1 MDLSSQAD
9 LEGSEMEAWHY
20 TDLVKAHKFFIEEE
34 SRFKFYEAYM
44 KAREPRAWLKSPAPA
59 LKEGLLLFGWVHSW
73 DPNFQ
78 GDLVRFY
85 QIHND
90 IFNLLKGFED
100 KTITNID
107 FNDNVKNS
115 LCVVFDRVAMC
126 CRTKRFESTDASKLL
141 HALIPDLFVMWD
153 DKIRQ
158 GILADRNR
166 KHGRDYA
173 YEFLPEMQRFVKQFL
188 DSYIKENGGD
198 YEHASKQISQMA
210 HGYILA
216 KLLDELNYLRFTK
229 ERTLTEIRSILL

>member
-1 MDLSSQAD
+1 
-9 LEGSEMEAWHY
+9 MEAWHY
-20 TDLVKAHKFFIEEE
+20 TDLIKAHKFFIEGEG
-34 SRFKFYEAYM
+34 RFRFYQAYM
-44 KAREPRAWLKSPAPA
+44 KARDPRAWLKSPIVP

-85 QIHND
+85 EIYRD
-90 IFNLLKGFED
+90 IFNPLKGFED
-100 KTITNID
+100 KTIVSID
-107 FNDNVKNS
+107 FNDNAQNS
-115 LCVVFDRVAMC
+115 LCVIFERVAMC

-141 HALIPDLFVMWD
+141 HAIIPDLFVMWD

-166 KHGRDYA
+166 KYGRDYA
-173 YEFLPEMQRFVKQFL
+173 YEFLPGMQKFAKQFL

-198 YEHASKQISQMA
+198 YELASEQISQMA
-210 HGYILA
+210 DGYTLT

-229 ERTLTEIRSILL
+229 GRTLTEIRSIQL